1 MAQYYSIP
9 SPGNSFVNWLQV
21 NEIPILIGL
30 AVLMLISIICFL
42 VYSVHANTDNK
53 TIIHRIWLS
62 AICSITFACLLGIS
76 IIVPVIYNR
85 TNFTYYTSS
94 PQVTHWVDNTVYL
107 KSSGDFT
114 TQDKFK
120 LITRT
125 PTKIEANTPTG
136 AAYLRVVNYVKEHS
150 NQITNVSINVNMNRT
165 IANFETVS
173 EHKRVISFA
182 DNSKNK
188 NAYNTKARKEFAE
201 WANSKGFSKDQINTI
216 FESNTEELGTKVLA
230 WK

>member
-1 MAQYYSIP
+1 MTKYYLIP
-9 SPGNSFVNWLQV
+9 SPGNPFVNWLQI
-21 NEIPILIGL
+21 NETTILILL
-30 AVLMLISIICFL
+30 AVLMAISIICFL
-42 VYSVHANTDNK
+42 IYSIRANTGNE
-53 TIIHRIWLS
+53 TLIHRMWLS
-62 AICSITFACLLGIS
+62 AICSITFACLFGIS
-76 IIVPVIYNR
+76 IIVPTICNR

-94 PQVTHWVDNTVYL
+94 PQVTRWVGNTVYL
-107 KSSGDFT
+107 KSDGDFI
-114 TQDKFK
+114 TQNQFK

-136 AAYLRVVNYVKEHS
+136 AAYLRVVNYVKQHS

-165 IANFETVS
+165 IANFETTS
-173 EHKRVISFA
+173 GHKRIVSFA

-188 NAYNTKARKEFAE
+188 NAYNTKARKEFSK
-201 WANSKGFSKDQINTI
+201 WASNKGFSKDQINTI

>member
-1 MAQYYSIP
+1 MTKYYSIP
-9 SPGNSFVNWLQV
+9 SPGNPFVNWLQI
-21 NEIPILIGL
+21 NETTILIILTILTAISMICLL
-30 AVLMLISIICFL
+30 AYNVRANSGNATMIHRMQLSGICFI
-42 VYSVHANTDNK
+42 V
-53 TIIHRIWLS
+53 
-62 AICSITFACLLGIS
+62 FACLFVPSITLPTIS
-76 IIVPVIYNR
+76 CR

-94 PQVTHWVDNTVYL
+94 PQVTHWVGNTVYL

-114 TQDKFK
+114 TQNKFK

-136 AAYLRVVNYVKEHS
+136 AAYLRVVNYVKQHS
-150 NQITNVSINVNMNRT
+150 DQITNVSINVNMNRT

-173 EHKRVISFA
+173 EHKRVVSFA

>member
-1 MAQYYSIP
+1 MTKYYSIP
-9 SPGNSFVNWLQV
+9 SPGNPFVNWLQI
-21 NEIPILIGL
+21 NETTILILL
-30 AVLMLISIICFL
+30 AFLIMISTICFSI
-42 VYSVHANTDNK
+42 YSVRANTGNE
-53 TIIHRIWLS
+53 TLIHRMWLS
-62 AICSITFACLLGIS
+62 GICSITFVCLFGIS
-76 IIVPVIYNR
+76 IIVPAICNR

-94 PQVTHWVDNTVYL
+94 PQVTHWVGNTVYL
-107 KSSGDFT
+107 KSNGDFI
-114 TQDKFK
+114 TQDQFK